1 MEKEEFSKNFSI
13 DNAAKS
19 KVYFWPELQK
29 NAVVVVKSN
38 FLSRF
43 KGQKCLLKTNNKCE
57 NESSSD

>member
-29 NAVVVVKSN
+29 NAVVVVVKSN

-43 KGQKCLLKTNNKCE
+43 KRQK
-57 NESSSD
+57 